1 MSDHHPHIIKHGAA
15 AIAIIN
21 VGDIQFRLS
30 DDVTVPEDER
40 AVAPTSFEQLRP
52 FPTQCFH
59 IALSGASVL
68 VDACD
73 YRLSFPPGSPYFR
86 PGYQAPPGLL
96 AQLTELG
103 IRPEDVTHLVI
114 THAHFDHYSGITMER
129 DGQII
134 PCFPNARCFLG
145 RADWEDPEM
154 QQELRNPDSQASRT
168 LGVVQQRGLLELVV
182 GERELLPGI
191 RIVPTPGESPGHQVV
206 RVHSQEQTLYCL
218 GDLYHDPI
226 EVEHPG
232 WMASWAAREATLR
245 SRRELAGAALS
256 EQALLTA
263 AHIAGVGR
271 LEQTASGVT
280 WRTV

>member
-1 MSDHHPHIIKHGAA
+1 MGDHPHIIEHGSAA
-15 AIAIIN
+15 VAIIN

-30 DDVTVPEDER
+30 DEITVPEDER
-40 AVAPTSFEQLRP
+40 AAIPDSFTQSRS

-59 IALSGASVL
+59 IALTGASVL
-68 VDACD
+68 VDACN
-73 YRLSFPPGSPYFR
+73 YHLSFPPDSPYFW
-86 PGYQAPPGLL
+86 PGYQPPPGLL
-96 AQLTELG
+96 AQLAEIG

-114 THAHFDHYSGITMER
+114 THAHFDHFSGITMER
-129 DGQII
+129 DGRMT

-154 QQELRNPDSQASRT
+154 QEGLRDSNSQVSRT
-168 LGVVQQRGLLELVV
+168 LGVVQQSGMLELVE

-206 RVHSQEQTLYCL
+206 RVHSQGQTLYCL

-226 EVEHPG
+226 EVEHPN
-232 WMASWAAREATLR
+232 WMASWAVKDATLR
-245 SRRELAGAALS
+245 SRQKLTEAALR
-256 EQALLTA
+256 EHALLTA

-271 LEQTASGVT
+271 LEQTAAGVT
-280 WRTV
+280 WRAV